1 LTSYATVNS
10 LIQNSFPSDLDQPWK
25 RDNALARIEI
35 LEKPPYV
42 VDQASAKAWADLANQ
57 SARSGSSY
65 VNRLAQTF
73 KEIGCAADGTTYVIS
88 GLMRELDHRSGR
100 DLERKLEAS
109 TKAEVA
115 AAFLDEAT
123 CPGARGLSEENKA
136 KLQEIRDRS
145 LPAPA
150 GPGTAAR

>member
-1 LTSYATVNS
+1 MTSYATVNS

-57 SARSGSSY
+57 SARSDSFY

-73 KEIGCAADGTTYVIS
+73 KEIGCAVDGAPYVIR
-88 GLMRELDHRSGR
+88 GLMSQLDDRFGR
-100 DLERKLEAS
+100 DLDRELEVS
-109 TKAEVA
+109 KKAEVA
-115 AAFLDEAT
+115 AAFLDEAK